1 MKLLGFLFRYLK
13 RYWRWALL
21 AFGATLVYAATTIV
35 LIQLIQAIFGEVLRY
50 DGAGLP
56 QEVAG
61 VVATRDAEPGAGT
74 EAASPAGG
82 ASSAA
87 ERRARVFLDR
97 YLAEG
102 YRWTKEA
109 LGIDATNV
117 IYFVPV
123 LFVVVFLLRS
133 VSDFVNGYAFQRIGL
148 GATTDLRNDLF
159 ARTLDQTSRFHADH
173 PSGELV
179 SRVVHDVGVLQSAI
193 STRLV
198 DLVQQSVTLVGLL
211 ALLFSIHF
219 RLALFCLVAAP
230 VVLWPIVRFSKGMR
244 RTSHRAQERTAD
256 LANLVGECSRG
267 HRVVKAFGMEAFE
280 MRRFREATRRHLSAN
295 LKGQLIANLSS
306 PVIES
311 LGVLGAGAFLVF
323 AGRWIQ
329 AGAMEPATLIAFLFN
344 LYMMYDP
351 IRKMNKANLVVQ
363 QSLAAGQRIRY
374 LMTLPVEV
382 QDLPGASEISTFE
395 SAIRFEEVSFRYDHR
410 EVLTDVSL
418 EIRRGQVVAFVGP
431 SGGGK
436 TTLVNLLPRFF
447 DATAGRVTVD
457 GRDVRSLRLA
467 SLRGLIGLVTQETVL
482 FDDTV
487 RNNIAYGRGDL
498 PLEQVRAAAR
508 AARADEFVLELAQG
522 YDTMVGEGGVR
533 LSGGQRQRLAIARA
547 LLKDAPILILDEA
560 TSQLDSESE
569 SLVQEALGN
578 LMQGRTTLVIAHRLS
593 TIKRADRIFV
603 LDAGRIV
610 EDGTHDQ
617 LLERDGI
624 YRRLHELQFED

>member
-1 MKLLGFLFRYLK
+1 
-13 RYWRWALL
+13 
-21 AFGATLVYAATTIV
+21 
-35 LIQLIQAIFGEVLRY
+35 
-50 DGAGLP
+50 
-56 QEVAG
+56 
-61 VVATRDAEPGAGT
+61 
-74 EAASPAGG
+74 
-82 ASSAA
+82 
-87 ERRARVFLDR
+87 
-97 YLAEG
+97 
-102 YRWTKEA
+102 
-109 LGIDATNV
+109 
-117 IYFVPV
+117 
-123 LFVVVFLLRS
+123 
-133 VSDFVNGYAFQRIGL
+133 
-148 GATTDLRNDLF
+148 
-159 ARTLDQTSRFHADH
+159 
-173 PSGELV
+173 
-179 SRVVHDVGVLQSAI
+179 
-193 STRLV
+193 
-198 DLVQQSVTLVGLL
+198 
-211 ALLFSIHF
+211 
-219 RLALFCLVAAP
+219 
-230 VVLWPIVRFSKGMR
+230 
-244 RTSHRAQERTAD
+244 
-256 LANLVGECSRG
+256 
-267 HRVVKAFGMEAFE
+267 
-280 MRRFREATRRHLSAN
+280 
-295 LKGQLIANLSS
+295 
-306 PVIES
+306 
-311 LGVLGAGAFLVF
+311 
-323 AGRWIQ
+323 
-329 AGAMEPATLIAFLFN
+329 
-344 LYMMYDP
+344 MYDP

-447 DATAGRVTVD
+447 DVTAGRVTVD

-522 YDTMVGEGGVR
+522 YETMVGEGGVR

-617 LLERDGI
+617 LLEHDGI